1 MNPTPR
7 SKTTSNLAVSLL
19 PSSVADTFSL
29 MAIAEEEITGAKKR
43 HPEKADLIHNSF
55 LILRPSDPIYG
66 KADCVYR
73 SHVRELLERVAKGK
87 DTKIGTI
94 AEVLCVLLD
103 TATKMPLNQ
112 EGQALTEYLFRLVFK
127 RSVDGTRPVE
137 QWPGQIE
144 EALSAAQKKVYF
156 DWRRNK

>member
-1 MNPTPR
+1 MPY
-7 SKTTSNLAVSLL
+7 SKTASNLATSLL

-43 HPEKADLIHNSF
+43 HPEKAGLIHRSF
-55 LILRPSDPIYG
+55 SILRPTDPIYG

-73 SHVRELLERVAKGK
+73 SHARELLERVAKGK
-87 DTKIGTI
+87 DTRPGTI

-103 TATKMPLNQ
+103 TATKTPLNQ
-112 EGQALTEYLFRLVFK
+112 EGQVLTEYLFQLVFK
-127 RSVDGTRPVE
+127 ISVDGSKPVE

-144 EALSAAQKKVYF
+144 EALSAAQTKVHF
-156 DWRRNK
+156 DWRKNKK